1 MQITN
6 TITYLDGSA
15 TVELWMTREEIE
27 AMAKIGILE
36 VLMEASRSYD
46 IVEATPVERE
56 DG

>member
-6 TITYLDGSA
+6 TVTYLDGSA
-15 TVELWMTREEIE
+15 MVELWMTREEIE

-46 IVEATPVERE
+46 VVEATPVERE